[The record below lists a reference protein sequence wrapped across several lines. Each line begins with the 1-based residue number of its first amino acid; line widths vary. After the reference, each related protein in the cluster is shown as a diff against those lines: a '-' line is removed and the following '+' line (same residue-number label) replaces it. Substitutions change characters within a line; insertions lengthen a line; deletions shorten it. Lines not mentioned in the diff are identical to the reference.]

1 MTARR
6 GFLGLEG
13 ARLSSLVGV
22 AAASFLAVGV
32 NVVAARHATRWD
44 VTSDAR
50 FTLSDATRST
60 LHALPDPVQIWVVM
74 GGGEPLHDSVKQLLV
89 AYQVE
94 TSKLDVRYVD
104 PDKDAVALQELRT
117 RFKLDSGRGD
127 TERVLAVVASGDRH
141 WFLHTQDMVEVTG
154 ADDPRVRPR
163 EEQAFTHG
171 IRQVVAGEKA
181 RLCFT
186 TGHGEPQLTET
197 SDSGLGALKEILDK
211 DNYVVVD
218 VDTTEPN
225 AFEPF
230 KECGVVVVAAPRG
243 AFTKEEEARLRT
255 YLLSGGNLLA
265 ALGPLGADVGDG
277 FGPSGIEQALRP
289 FGIALDGD
297 IVVEPDPA
305 RAIPDAH
312 GAGFFA
318 EAREHAI
325 TAPLV
330 RGEHRDAPRVLV
342 EFARSLHA
350 VHDGDAAAPYPLL
363 ITTANAFGL
372 ATVSGAAGFRDTPE
386 KHAGDLDGPLVIA
399 MASERPKVSPSSP
412 RGPRVVVTG
421 TSKVMDARNLHDPLP
436 LRGAAIF
443 LENAIAWLAARP
455 AILDVPAKSE
465 IAAGLRMTEASRSEV
480 RRYVLLFM
488 PLAIALLGI
497 AVALRRRSTE
507 GAARPREKKR

>member
-1 MTARR
+1 MTTREPRR
-6 GFLGLEG
+6 RFEG
-13 ARLSSLVGV
+13 AKITALVGV
-22 AAASFLAVGV
+22 AAASFLAIAL
-32 NVVAARHATRWD
+32 NVVAARHPKRWD
-44 VTSDAR
+44 VTVDAR
-50 FTLSDATRST
+50 FTLSSATRAT
-60 LHALPDPVQIWVVM
+60 LHELPDPVQIWVIL
-74 GGGEPLHDSVKQLLV
+74 GANEPLLGSVKPLLV
-89 AYQVE
+89 AYQAE

-104 PDKDAVALQELRT
+104 PDKDALALEDLRA
-117 RFKLDSGRGD
+117 RFHLDSGRGD
-127 TERVLAVVASGDRH
+127 TERVMAVVASGARH
-141 WFLHTQDMVEVTG
+141 WFLHVQYLVEVTG

-163 EEQAFTHG
+163 EEQAFTHAL
-171 IRQVVAGEKA
+171 RQVTAGEKA

-186 TGHGEPQLTET
+186 TGHGEPPIGEQ
-197 SDSGLGALKEILDK
+197 SDVGLGALKEILEK

-243 AFTKEEEARLRT
+243 AFTKEEETRLRT

-265 ALGPLGADVGDG
+265 ALGPLGADDRDG
-277 FGPSGIEQALRP
+277 FGPSGIELALRP

-297 IVVEPDPA
+297 IVVDPDPS

-318 EAREHAI
+318 EAREHPI
-325 TAPLV
+325 TASLV

-363 ITTANAFGL
+363 VTTASAFGL

-399 MASERPKVSPSSP
+399 MASERPRLSPSAP

-421 TSKVMDARNLHDPLP
+421 TSKVMDARNLQDPLP

-443 LENAIAWLAARP
+443 LENSIAWLAARP

-465 IAAGLRMTEASRSEV
+465 IKAGLRMTEASRSEV
-480 RRYVLLFM
+480 RRYVVFFM
-488 PLAIALLGI
+488 PLAVALLGI

-507 GAARPREKKR
+507 GRARERARVE